1 MLLPYR
7 RISYELY
14 MFKIDLIV
22 VGKVKKGPWFDLQ
35 KDYITRLKW
44 PVQLIE
50 VESKYSDPK
59 TQQEHEQRLILSK
72 LDESSFVIVLDER
85 GDGLRSLDFSQT
97 LGKLRDTGIDKISL
111 LIGGAEGFTD
121 DIRNKANM
129 LLSFGQQT
137 WPHVMVRVMLLEQI
151 YRAQQIIAG
160 HPYHREG

>member
-1 MLLPYR
+1 
-7 RISYELY
+7 

-22 VGKVKKGPWFDLQ
+22 VGKVKKGPWYDLQ
-35 KDYITRLKW
+35 QDYIKRLKW
-44 PVQLIE
+44 PVTLTE
-50 VESKYSDPK
+50 VESKYSDAK

-72 LDESSFVIVLDER
+72 LDEDSFIIVLDER

-97 LGKLRDTGIDKISL
+97 MEKIRDTGVSKVSF

-121 DIRNKANM
+121 EVRAKANM

-151 YRAQQIIAG
+151 YRAQQIAAG